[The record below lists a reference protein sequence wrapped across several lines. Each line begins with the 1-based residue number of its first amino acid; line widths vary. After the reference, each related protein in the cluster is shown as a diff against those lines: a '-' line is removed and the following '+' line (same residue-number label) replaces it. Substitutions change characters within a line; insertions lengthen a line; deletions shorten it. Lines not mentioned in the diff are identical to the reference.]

1 MGFQAFQAVFSLG
14 LEGFSGILEVLLDG
28 NVLASKAALASKVAS
43 KGQQDITKLGGGVQT
58 ASLAGICSP
67 GPRETE

>member
-43 KGQQDITKLGGGVQT
+43 RDPWKLMIM
-58 ASLAGICSP
+58 A
-67 GPRETE
+67 